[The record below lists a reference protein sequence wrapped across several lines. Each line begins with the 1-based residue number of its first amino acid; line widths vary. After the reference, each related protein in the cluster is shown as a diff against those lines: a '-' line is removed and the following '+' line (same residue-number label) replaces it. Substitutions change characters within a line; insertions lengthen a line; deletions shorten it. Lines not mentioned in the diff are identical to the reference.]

1 MRVIIAA
8 AGTGGHINPG
18 IAIANKI
25 KKEQP
30 DSEIIFVG
38 TTRGLENDLV
48 PKAGYELR
56 TIEAY
61 GLSKKISIQNM
72 KNMIKTVK
80 GLGQAKKIVEDFKPD
95 LVIGMGGYICG
106 AVITAAHKAKIPTML
121 HESNAYPGRAVKML
135 SKKVDTIMVAFEDT
149 KKNLEKCGN
158 VVVTGTPT
166 KVRDLKLT
174 KEQKEEKIKELGFT
188 PINPV
193 ILVFGGS
200 QGAQKINE
208 VVGNIIKNDKYR
220 IYQVIWATGPKQYD
234 VIKEEFAREGKDIE
248 NIKGVKV
255 LPYIYNIEEMWNIA
269 DVVVCRSGAITVT
282 EAAIVGK
289 PTIFIPLPSVGK
301 NRQYDNAAVLE
312 KLGAAK
318 IILNEDVNS
327 PILNQIIEN
336 ICYYDVKLKK
346 MGDAARKIAFENAEE
361 RIYSEIQK
369 LLENNKN

>member
-1 MRVIIAA
+1 MKVIIAA

-25 KKEQP
+25 KQEEP

-61 GLSKKISIQNM
+61 GLKKKINIENI

-80 GLGQAKKIVEDFKPD
+80 GLGQAKKIIRDFKPD

-106 AVITAAHKAKIPTML
+106 AVITAAHKANIPTML

-135 SKKVDTIMVAFEDT
+135 SKKVDKIMVAFEET
-149 KKNLEKCGN
+149 KENLAKCKN

-166 KVRDLKLT
+166 KVTDLKLT
-174 KEQKEEKIKELGFT
+174 KNKKDEKIRELGFNPNN
-188 PINPV
+188 PI

-200 QGAQKINE
+200 QGAKRINDAVE
-208 VVGNIIKNDKYR
+208 YLVKDKYR
-220 IYQVIWATGPKQYD
+220 IFQVLWATGQLQYD
-234 VIKEEFAREGKDIE
+234 IIKENLSKDGYDI
-248 NIKGVKV
+248 NNLKGVKV
-255 LPYIYNIEEMWNIA
+255 LPYIYNIEEAWNIA

-282 EAAIVGK
+282 EAAMVGK
-289 PTIFIPLPSVGK
+289 PCIFIPLPSVGK
-301 NRQYDNAAVLE
+301 NRQYDNALVLE

-318 IILNEDVNS
+318 IILNEDVNG
-327 PILNQIIEN
+327 PILSHAIEN
-336 ICYYDVKLKK
+336 ICFDKETLQK
-346 MGDAARKIAFENAEE
+346 MGEKAKKIAFKNVEE
-361 RIYSEIQK
+361 KIYEEIK
-369 LLENNKN
+369 EVLNK

>member
-25 KKEQP
+25 KEENQ
-30 DSEIIFVG
+30 DAEIIFVG

-61 GLSKKISIQNM
+61 GLSKKISIKNM
-72 KNMIKTVK
+72 KNMIKTIK
-80 GLGQAKKIVEDFKPD
+80 GLGQAKKIVEEFKPD

-106 AVITAAHKAKIPTML
+106 AVLTAAHKANIPTML
-121 HESNAYPGRAVKML
+121 HESNAWPGRAVKML

-149 KKNLEKCGN
+149 KKNLEKCKN

-166 KVRDLKLT
+166 KVKDLKLT
-174 KEQKEEKIKELGFT
+174 REQKEKKIKELGFT

-200 QGAQKINE
+200 QGAKKINDAI
-208 VVGNIIKNDKYR
+208 GDIIKNDKYR
-220 IYQVIWATGPKQYD
+220 IYQVVWATGPKQYD
-234 VIKEEFAREGKDIE
+234 IIKKDFAQVGLDVD
-248 NIKGVKV
+248 NIKGVKI
-255 LPYIYNIEEMWNIA
+255 LPYIYNIDEMWNIA

-282 EAAIVGK
+282 EAATVGK
-289 PTIFIPLPSVGK
+289 PTVFIPLPSVGQ
-301 NRQYDNAAVLE
+301 NRQYDNAKVLE
-312 KLGAAK
+312 KLGAAR
-318 IILNEDVNS
+318 IIPNDAVNA
-327 PILNQIIEN
+327 PILNQMLES
-336 ICYYDVKLKK
+336 ICFDEKKLEK
-346 MGDAARKIAFENAEE
+346 MGEKARTIAFENVEE
-361 RIYSEIQK
+361 KIYEEIK
-369 LLENNKN
+369 KIVKIK